1 MDGLVPTNIIL
12 YLMLT
17 VCIVLVAV
25 DIIEILKLQ
34 NIWNLKSTVDSQFY
48 QTCIKPDLLVKT
60 AFSCF
65 SLLAAISASLLV
77 GLMIISMDF
86 FLLFHLNSL
95 LYLNY
100 MVFGLYMLAMTIF
113 GMFHWNDVAYIC
125 DTKTGKRIY
134 SIGNIFSLIGC
145 FILSLIITLG
155 VNIYETLELYSNSIL
170 RRDDGSDILRNLF
183 WKTVF
188 NGRNEYLNNISGD
201 RRVRL
206 MNPVLINHNLNND
219 VNNQGNNNNNN
230 ENNNENNNNIIDN
243 ENKDDNLIDNEN
255 KDENTRLILDESN

>member
-1 MDGLVPTNIIL
+1 MDGLIPANIIL

-17 VCIVLVAV
+17 VCIVLVIV

-206 MNPVLINHNLNND
+206 MNPVLINHNLND
-219 VNNQGNNNNNN
+219 VNNQGNNNI
-230 ENNNENNNNIIDN
+230 NNENNNNNIDN
-243 ENKDDNLIDNEN
+243 ENKNNNIIDNN
-255 KDENTRLILDESN
+255 NNDENERLILDESN

>member
-219 VNNQGNNNNNN
+219 VNNQGNNNN

>member
-219 VNNQGNNNNNN
+219 VNNQGNNNNN

>member
-243 ENKDDNLIDNEN
+243 EHKDDNLIDNEN

>member
-17 VCIVLVAV
+17 VCIVLVVV

-60 AFSCF
+60 AFSSF
-65 SLLAAISASLLV
+65 SLLAAISACLLV
-77 GLMIISMDF
+77 GLMIISMDY
-86 FLLFHLNSL
+86 FLLFHLNCL

-206 MNPVLINHNLNND
+206 MNPVLINHNLND
-219 VNNQGNNNNNN
+219 VNNQGNNNI
-230 ENNNENNNNIIDN
+230 NNENNNNNIDN
-243 ENKDDNLIDNEN
+243 ENKNNNIIDNN
-255 KDENTRLILDESN
+255 NNDENERLILDESN

>member
-77 GLMIISMDF
+77 GLMIISMDY
-86 FLLFHLNSL
+86 FLLFHLNCL

-219 VNNQGNNNNNN
+219 VNNQGNNNNN
-230 ENNNENNNNIIDN
+230 ENNNENNNNI
-243 ENKDDNLIDNEN
+243 IDNEN

>member
-243 ENKDDNLIDNEN
+243 ENKD
-255 KDENTRLILDESN
+255 ENTRLILDESN

>member
-219 VNNQGNNNNNN
+219 VNNQGNNNNN

-255 KDENTRLILDESN
+255 KEENTRLILDESN

>member
-206 MNPVLINHNLNND
+206 MNPVLINHNLND
-219 VNNQGNNNNNN
+219 VNNQGNNNI
-230 ENNNENNNNIIDN
+230 NNENNNNNIDN
-243 ENKDDNLIDNEN
+243 ENKNNNIIDNN
-255 KDENTRLILDESN
+255 NNDENERLILDESN

>member
-1 MDGLVPTNIIL
+1 MDGLIPANIIL

-17 VCIVLVAV
+17 VCIVLVIV

-34 NIWNLKSTVDSQFY
+34 NIWNLKSTVDTKFY

-219 VNNQGNNNNNN
+219 VNNQGNNNNN

>member
-1 MDGLVPTNIIL
+1 MDGLIPANIIL

-17 VCIVLVAV
+17 VCIVLVIV

-34 NIWNLKSTVDSQFY
+34 NIWNLKSTVDTKFY

-60 AFSCF
+60 AFSSF
-65 SLLAAISASLLV
+65 SLLAAISACLLV
-77 GLMIISMDF
+77 GLMIISMNYFLMF
-86 FLLFHLNSL
+86 FLNCF

-100 MVFGLYMLAMTIF
+100 MIFGLYMLAMTIF
-113 GMFHWNDVAYIC
+113 GMLHWNDVAYIC

-188 NGRNEYLNNISGD
+188 NGRNEYLNHITGA

-206 MNPVLINHNLNND
+206 MNPVLINHNLND
-219 VNNQGNNNNNN
+219 VNNQGNNNI
-230 ENNNENNNNIIDN
+230 NNENNNNNIDN
-243 ENKDDNLIDNEN
+243 ENKNNNIIDNN
-255 KDENTRLILDESN
+255 NNDENERLILDESN

>member
-230 ENNNENNNNIIDN
+230 ENNNENNNNNIDN
-243 ENKDDNLIDNEN
+243 ENKNNNIIDNN
-255 KDENTRLILDESN
+255 NNDENTKLILDESN

>member
-1 MDGLVPTNIIL
+1 MDGLIPANIIL

-17 VCIVLVAV
+17 VCIVLVIV

-34 NIWNLKSTVDSQFY
+34 NIWNLKSTVDTKFY

-206 MNPVLINHNLNND
+206 MNPVLINHNLND
-219 VNNQGNNNNNN
+219 VNNQGNNNI
-230 ENNNENNNNIIDN
+230 NNENNNNNIDN
-243 ENKDDNLIDNEN
+243 ENKNNNIIDNN
-255 KDENTRLILDESN
+255 NNDENERLILDESN